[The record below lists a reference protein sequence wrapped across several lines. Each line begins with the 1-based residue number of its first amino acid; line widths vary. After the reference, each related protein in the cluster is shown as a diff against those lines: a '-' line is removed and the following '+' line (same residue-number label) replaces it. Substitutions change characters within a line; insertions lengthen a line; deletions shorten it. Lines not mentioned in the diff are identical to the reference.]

1 MILVSSI
8 LLSLFTSVEFYV
20 SAVIAGAFI
29 VAFMALPK
37 HSGPAKT
44 FLLPGNLSHTGLT
57 GEPSAEITIEVE
69 PDMTVKITRTGIE
82 GIDDS
87 SALSLAVTVAGR
99 DITAEE
105 RAAPSRGPKGWPA
118 DTAEFRI
125 EGLAPHELYHF
136 KYTSASTDSFAASP
150 LRIRPGIKIVKSL
163 K

>member
-1 MILVSSI
+1 MILVFSI

-29 VAFMALPK
+29 IAFMALPK
-37 HSGPAKT
+37 NSGPART
-44 FLLPGNLSHTGLT
+44 LLLPGKLSHTGLT
-57 GEPSAEITIEVE
+57 STADAGITIEVE
-69 PDMTVKITRTGIE
+69 PDMTVRITRTGIE
-82 GIDDS
+82 GADDS

-105 RAAPSRGPKGWPA
+105 RAAPPRGPKGWPV

-125 EGLAPHELYHF
+125 EGLAPHELYHL
-136 KYTSASTDSFAASP
+136 KYTSSYTDSFAASP